1 MKQARII
8 IGANY
13 GDEGK
18 GTVVA
23 NYTKSAIASGNRV
36 LNVLTNGGSQRGHS
50 IITDTGDS
58 HTFKHFGSGL
68 VYGADTLFSEYY
80 IVNPMQ
86 FQKERYEH
94 NVNAYLVYMHKD
106 CKWTTP
112 YDALYNMCIEHARGK
127 DRHGTCAMGIWNT
140 IERYETFNRRSLS
153 FQEFV
158 GYCVNMPEFAI
169 DYLKSIRAYYD
180 AKGVPFVDEDTEVA
194 WKSDSMIEHFMHDCI
209 HMYNKVITFANYWEI
224 FERYDEVIFENGQ
237 GLQLMN
243 MGERSTPSNTGI
255 HDAMQILSGC
265 NANVS
270 VHYVT
275 RPYITK
281 HGYGEFSNEQDKQFI
296 ASDIKEDRTNHYNE
310 WQGDF
315 RFGKLDI
322 DDLSHRL
329 YRDYHVRE
337 SIYQEN
343 FKKTLEITHC
353 DEMDRVNEFKTA
365 LPNFNINT
373 YDTAKV

>member
-8 IGANY
+8 VGANY

-23 NYTKSAIASGNRV
+23 KYTKIAALRGNSV

-50 IITDTGDS
+50 IITATGDS

-68 VYGADTLFSEYY
+68 TFGADTLFSHYY

-86 FQKERYEH
+86 FQKERNEH
-94 NVNAYLVYMHKD
+94 GVDAYLVYMHED

-127 DRHGTCAMGIWNT
+127 ERHGTCAMGIWNT
-140 IERYETFNRRSLS
+140 IERYDAFTNPMKFSD
-153 FQEFV
+153 FV
-158 GYCVNMPEFAI
+158 NYCCFTPTLAKQ
-169 DYLKSIRAYYD
+169 YLTEIRAWYD
-180 AKGVPFVDEDTEVA
+180 TKGVPFTNEDAEYA
-194 WKSDSMIEHFMHDCI
+194 WKSDSMMDHFMQDCI
-209 HMYNKVITFANYWEI
+209 QMYNKVITFRHYDEI
-224 FERYDEVIFENGQ
+224 FNNYDEVIFENGQ

-255 HDAMQILSGC
+255 HDAMQILSGRDVD
-265 NANVS
+265 VS

-281 HGYGEFSNEQDKQFI
+281 HGYGEFNDEQDKKFI
-296 ASDIKEDRTNHYNE
+296 ANDIKEDRTNHYNE
-310 WQGDF
+310 WQGNF

-322 DDLSHRL
+322 VDLSHRL

-343 FKKTLEITHC
+343 FTKTLEITHC
-353 DEMDRVNEFKTA
+353 DEMDRVNEFKSA

>member
-8 IGANY
+8 VGANY

-23 NYTKSAIASGNRV
+23 NYTKAAVLRGDRV

-94 NVNAYLVYMHKD
+94 NVNAYIVYMHKD

-140 IERYETFNRRSLS
+140 IERYETFAKRTLS
-153 FQEFV
+153 FREFV
-158 GYCVNMPEFAI
+158 GYCIGVPEIAKN
-169 DYLKSIRAYYD
+169 YLKSIRAYYD

-194 WKSDSMIEHFMHDCI
+194 WKSDSMMEHFMQDCI
-209 HMYNKVITFANYWEI
+209 HMYNKVITIDDDWEALNL
-224 FERYDEVIFENGQ
+224 YDEVIFENGQ

-255 HDAMQILSGC
+255 FDAMQILSGF
-265 NANVS
+265 ANVS
-270 VHYVT
+270 LHYVT
-275 RPYITK
+275 RPYVTK
-281 HGYGEFSNEQDKQFI
+281 HGYGSFNDEQDKKFI
-296 ASDIKEDRTNHYNE
+296 ASDINEDRTNHYNE

-315 RFGKLDI
+315 RFGKLDLN
-322 DDLSHRL
+322 DLSHRL
-329 YRDYHVRE
+329 YRDYNKYE
-337 SIYQEN
+337 SLYQTR
-343 FKKTLEITHC
+343 FSKTLELTHC
-353 DEMDRVNEFKTA
+353 DEMDRVNECKTA
-365 LPNFNINT
+365 LHNFKVNT
-373 YDTAKV
+373 YATAKV

>member
-8 IGANY
+8 VGANY

-18 GTVVA
+18 ATVVA
-23 NYTKSAIASGNRV
+23 NYTKVAVLKGDRV

-68 VYGADTLFSEYY
+68 VYGADVLFSEYF

-86 FQKERYEH
+86 FQKERDEH
-94 NVNAYLVYMHKD
+94 GVNSYLVYMHEN

-127 DRHGTCAMGIWNT
+127 ERHGTCAMGIWNT
-140 IERYETFNRRSLS
+140 IERYEAFDSRSIS
-153 FQEFV
+153 FRAFV
-158 GYCVNMPEFAI
+158 DYCVSMPEYAI
-169 DYLKSIRAYYD
+169 EYLKSIRAYYD
-180 AKGVPFVDEDTEVA
+180 AKGVPFVNEDIEVA
-194 WKSDSMIEHFMHDCI
+194 WKSDMMIEHFMQDCI
-209 HMYNKVITFANYWEI
+209 RMFNKVITFKQYDEVFKN
-224 FERYDEVIFENGQ
+224 YDEVIFENGQ

-255 HDAMQILSGC
+255 FDAMSILSGFT
-265 NANVS
+265 NVS
-270 VHYVT
+270 LHYVT
-275 RPYITK
+275 RPYVTK
-281 HGYGEFSNEQDKQFI
+281 HGYGSFDDEQNKKFI

-315 RFGKLDI
+315 RFGKLDLN
-322 DDLSHRL
+322 DLSQRL
-329 YRDYHVRE
+329 YQDYNKYE
-337 SIYQEN
+337 SLYQTK
-343 FKKTLEITHC
+343 FSKTLELTHC
-353 DEMDRVNEFKTA
+353 DEMDRINEFKST
-365 LPNFNINT
+365 LHDFNINT